1 MKIVSIWYLPDTIP
15 DTIYVYVH
23 TSETSLSWNI
33 SPSLHINQVVSRA
46 QPSFHLLL
54 IPTCCSSS
62 QACEVAAHRRISQGT
77 RGLLLPNCPHQAS
90 KGQKWT
96 GMRRLLAAALPDKEA
111 QIRPCGHPWGVF
123 RCHINSIS
131 VLAVWAR
138 LISASPCAAAAVSC
152 FKPLYLFFFA
162 RRKLIC
168 GIFNILGV
176 HRLYVLLIDISNHI
190 WYLYIIYANVS
201 AR

>member
-1 MKIVSIWYLPDTIP
+1 MSMYTLQR
-15 DTIYVYVH
+15 H
-23 TSETSLSWNI
+23 LCRET
-33 SPSLHINQVVSRA
+33 SLHINQVVSRA

-138 LISASPCAAAAVSC
+138 LISASPWCRGLVFQTTC
-152 FKPLYLFFFA
+152 FPSQVINWSVKYS
-162 RRKLIC
+162 
-168 GIFNILGV
+168 IFWG
-176 HRLYVLLIDISNHI
+176 YIDCMCCK
-190 WYLYIIYANVS
+190 
-201 AR
+201 